1 MRTLA
6 SINPGQNK
14 TSFEYITPDQ
24 QPGSDV
30 WGRVDPSG
38 CLIFIFKTSFGLNA
52 DDPERCPYV
61 SNLHHSSDIQNKTS
75 FKYMSWR
82 HPPK

>member
-30 WGRVDPSG
+30 
-38 CLIFIFKTSFGLNA
+38 
-52 DDPERCPYV
+52 
-61 SNLHHSSDIQNKTS
+61 
-75 FKYMSWR
+75 
-82 HPPK
+82 